1 MWVRERDA
9 VDHLAIAVVTLLAWI
24 HFPYRFAV
32 YTELR
37 YWAWWLQR
45 WIDSSPEQAVGVV
58 VVAVAIC
65 GGAFLAG
72 LVRSASS

>member
-9 VDHLAIAVVTLLAWI
+9 IDYLGVSVVTLLAWL
-24 HFPYRFAV
+24 HFPYQTFV
-32 YTELR
+32 YTQLH

-45 WIDSSPEQAVGVV
+45 WVDESPDQAVGLA
-58 VVAVAIC
+58 VVACAVV

-72 LVRSASS
+72 MVRSASS

>member
-1 MWVRERDA
+1 MLVRERDV
-9 VDHLAIAVVTLLAWI
+9 VDYLGISVVTLLAWL

-32 YTELR
+32 YTQLQ

-45 WIDSSPEQAVGVV
+45 WVDTSPEQAVGVS
-58 VVAVAIC
+58 VVAVAAV

-72 LVRSASS
+72 IVRSASA

>member
-9 VDHLAIAVVTLLAWI
+9 IDYAGVSAVTLLAWI
-24 HFPYRFAV
+24 HFPYRFYV
-32 YTELR
+32 YTRLR

-45 WIDSSPEQAVGVV
+45 WIDQSPEQAVGVV
-58 VVAVAIC
+58 VVAVALA

-72 LVRSASS
+72 LVRSTAT